1 MKLVRQNSESIWWD
15 LIDDNDDVIK
25 YDVMIG
31 ARLFR
36 INDVFVANFIEVGD
50 IF

>member
-1 MKLVRQNSESIWWD
+1 MKLVRENSEVMWWT
-15 LIDDNDDVIK
+15 LIDDNGNVVK
-25 YDVMIG
+25 YDVLIG